1 MMVPENGGKLHVF
14 DASNLL
20 TIHEY
25 FVLCFVLYLALF
37 EHNDSILSN
46 LALRKIDAVSV
57 IEHPC
62 CFTGLLH
69 TDC

>member
-62 CFTGLLH
+62 CFTGLPH